1 MGYIDKNLMAG
12 EHVVYRTSL
21 HWIIFKWP
29 IIFILIAIAC
39 FFGKN
44 ALPVGI
50 GFSVG
55 IAFLTAAV
63 IASISPFITYKTSEF
78 GVTNKRVMI
87 KVGFIKRDSLETLLN
102 KIEGIHVNQGI
113 LERILNYGTIAVVGT
128 GGTSNAFHKINAP
141 LQFRKK
147 VQEQIVLG

>member
-78 GVTNKRVMI
+78 GVTK
-87 KVGFIKRDSLETLLN
+87 
-102 KIEGIHVNQGI
+102 
-113 LERILNYGTIAVVGT
+113 ERILNYGTIAVVGT